1 MTEGTRH
8 ERPEHTSPR
17 RLVIPRVGSPSVLRV
32 EPYEPASP
40 GPGQVRV
47 RVHYAGI
54 NFADLMMRLGL
65 YRPKPKMP
73 FTPGYELS
81 GAVESLGSG
90 VDDLEIGQPIVAV
103 VPSGAQQT
111 HLCVDRHQVI
121 ALPEDISLE
130 RAAAIP
136 VTYLTAWH
144 MLVHLGALRKGETVL
159 IHGIAGGVGTAAVQI
174 AKLFEAGAIYGTA
187 SSSKAEQVMK
197 MRAKML
203 PKSGF
208 GADLLRQTDGRGA
221 DHILDPIGGA
231 HLRESYDALAPGG
244 KLYSFGLS
252 SAAPSAFFNPFA
264 ALKALWSMRG
274 FSMSQMMIDNRA
286 VLGVH
291 MGTFADQELL
301 RGHLAKIL
309 ESVSQ
314 GKLSPIVDS
323 VFHLEDAQAAHQHI
337 HDRRNFGKVLLDLR

>member
-1 MTEGTRH
+1 MIQSDRH
-8 ERPEHTSPR
+8 ERSENHSPR
-17 RLVIPRVGSPSVLRV
+17 RLVIPRVGSPNVLRV
-32 EPYEPASP
+32 DPLDPETP
-40 GPGQVRV
+40 GPAQVRV

-81 GAVESLGSG
+81 GVVDSLGSG
-90 VDDLEIGQPIVAV
+90 VTDIAEGQPVVAV

-111 HLCVDRHQVI
+111 HLCVERNQVI
-121 ALPEDISLE
+121 PLPDDIPLE
-130 RAAAIP
+130 QAAAIP

-174 AKLFEAGAIYGTA
+174 AKLFEAGTIFGTA
-187 SSSKAEQVMK
+187 SSSKAEQIHL

-203 PKSGF
+203 PKTEF

-221 DHILDPIGGA
+221 DHILDPIGGS
-231 HLRESYDALAPGG
+231 HLRESYDVLAPGG
-244 KLYSFGLS
+244 RLYSFGLS
-252 SAAPSAFFNPFA
+252 SAAPSSFFNPFA
-264 ALKALWSMRG
+264 ALKALWHMRG
-274 FSMSQMMIDNRA
+274 FSMSQMMIDNKA
-286 VLGVH
+286 VLGIH
-291 MGTFADQELL
+291 MGTFQDQELL

-309 ESVSQ
+309 AAVGE
-314 GKLSPIVDS
+314 GKLKPVVDS
-323 VFHLEDAQAAHQHI
+323 VFHLDDAQKAHEHI
-337 HDRRNFGKVLLDLR
+337 HARKNFGKVLLDLR